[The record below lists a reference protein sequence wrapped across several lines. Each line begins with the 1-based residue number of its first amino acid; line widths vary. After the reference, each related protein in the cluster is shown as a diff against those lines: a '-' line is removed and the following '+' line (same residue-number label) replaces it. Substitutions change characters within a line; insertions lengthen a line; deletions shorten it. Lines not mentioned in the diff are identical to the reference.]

1 MYIHTVHVKMDTSK
15 PRNKQRERERERER
29 RPGRLFV
36 TLGTGIS
43 QADRADLDNALKG
56 ENSEEKF
63 PIQNMPGLSYTLLK
77 YIMAEIPPTES
88 HTSGKKKLSFTMM
101 FMSLTRV
108 VMYTILQL
116 VEGVYTTTT

>member
-1 MYIHTVHVKMDTSK
+1 M
-15 PRNKQRERERERER
+15 
-29 RPGRLFV
+29 

-43 QADRADLDNALKG
+43 QADWADLDKALKG
-56 ENSEEKF
+56 ENFEEKF
-63 PIQNMPGLSYTLLK
+63 PIQNMPGLCYTLLK

>member
-1 MYIHTVHVKMDTSK
+1 M
-15 PRNKQRERERERER
+15 
-29 RPGRLFV
+29 

-43 QADRADLDNALKG
+43 QADRADLDKALKG

-63 PIQNMPGLSYTLLK
+63 PIQNMPGLCYTLLK

-88 HTSGKKKLSFTMM
+88 HTASEKKLSFTMM

-108 VMYTILQL
+108 VIYTILQL